1 MDTRHMNISH
11 QEKLDFL
18 EEVNTELS
26 VLFGMLYHLL
36 EVFKGDDEFSEEL
49 SESLCLLYL

>member
-1 MDTRHMNISH
+1 MNISH